1 VSLGIS
7 DGGAPGIPNR
17 RGVSQGHDEKVQ
29 ERPERPLL
37 LGLRSDGQS
46 SVREQT
52 NVERALPRR
61 ARARSIWQCGR
72 GELAECDGEMGVPY
86 CRVLSPG
93 PLGSSVAGDDV
104 GNCQSQ
110 TDPWPPVS
118 PARSLRVVL
127 QTPGTAAVAC
137 YMYAILCSSP

>member
-1 VSLGIS
+1 VALGIS
-7 DGGAPGIPNR
+7 EGGAPGIPNR

-37 LGLRSDGQS
+37 LGLRSDGQ
-46 SVREQT
+46 
-52 NVERALPRR
+52 
-61 ARARSIWQCGR
+61 CGR
-72 GELAECDGEMGVPY
+72 GELAQCDGEMGVPY

-93 PLGSSVAGDDV
+93 PSVAGDDV
-104 GNCQSQ
+104 GKCQSQ